1 MLDVTVCGSKTTND
15 DIADSEQL
23 QQDIKKQ
30 ATKLVFES
38 TKNKINSNGVK
49 VVKKEEDYDAKSV
62 SLKVQELTTG
72 YKGTRLKS
80 SFPQLV
86 QQIIQRHNR
95 KFSDSAFVMCT
106 FDGAIHS
113 DSNVISFST
122 QMLSHIMPKEEATTT
137 TTKNIITWQQVE
149 CPEKVYSILEEVKDH
164 FKEKQDARN
173 KIKTI
178 DNHCKIYYVSV
189 HDYKILY
196 MLLIHC
202 H

>member
-1 MLDVTVCGSKTTND
+1 M
-15 DIADSEQL
+15 